1 MLQSRTLDVFNIQA
15 IFHYYQPNTAARELE
30 TGHVGT
36 GIISPNSI
44 SLAPFSDQIDRSLRA
59 LRDLWKSNV
68 VEKPLPGAMPLAPLI
83 DAASLPIPPE
93 YTVKLPLAERFKR
106 DSTYAVA
113 YIEQP
118 NDASFQDVIEAL
130 MPFKRLRETV
140 RNIQD
145 QLIVPLHSVQIGV
158 TNTGLKMAP
167 VPVRLH

>member
-1 MLQSRTLDVFNIQA
+1 
-15 IFHYYQPNTAARELE
+15 
-30 TGHVGT
+30 
-36 GIISPNSI
+36 
-44 SLAPFSDQIDRSLRA
+44 
-59 LRDLWKSNV
+59 
-68 VEKPLPGAMPLAPLI
+68 MPLAPLI